1 MIPFIKYR
9 FLYVLFS
16 GSLLFF
22 GVIHIMRYGF
32 NYSIDFVGGTTMEF
46 LLKKK
51 APITIARKIV
61 LQNRLIFQETSSGFS
76 LRGKEIGKEMQK
88 KISTKLKKETGAKQV
103 RIDSVNPSMS
113 SDNIVK
119 TLAAVGMA
127 AAGILFYISYTFKNV
142 RYAVAAICALL
153 HDTGMLLCAWSVL
166 GRFFGAEFDLL
177 FITALLTTMSFSVHD
192 TIIIFDKVAE
202 EQRNGTYNSLEET
215 INAALTLTIGRSFN
229 NSFTVVIMLTAIIL
243 LGGETIRWFAAALL
257 FGTLF
262 GTYSSPFIATPLF
275 YFLKE
280 GFATKKP
287 V

>member
-1 MIPFIKYR
+1 MIPFIRYR
-9 FLYVLFS
+9 FLFVLFS
-16 GSLLFF
+16 AALLFF
-22 GVIHIMRYGF
+22 GVIHIAKYGF
-32 NYSIDFVGGTTMEF
+32 NYSIDFVGGTTIEF
-46 LLKKK
+46 LLKQKK
-51 APITIARKIV
+51 PIQKAREIV
-61 LQNRLIFQETSSGFS
+61 SQNKLIFQETSGGF
-76 LRGKEIGKEMQK
+76 LMRGKDISKKLQK
-88 KISTKLKKETGAKQV
+88 TILQKLKKETGAKRV
-103 RIDSVNPSMS
+103 RVESVNPSMS
-113 SDNIVK
+113 SDNVVK
-119 TLAAVGMA
+119 TLIAVGIA
-127 AAGILFYISYTFKNV
+127 AMGILLYISYSFKNM

-153 HDTGMLLCAWSVL
+153 HDTGMLLCTWSVL

-192 TIIIFDKVAE
+192 TIIIFDKIAE

-229 NSFTVVIMLTAIIL
+229 NSFTVVIMLTAMIL
-243 LGGETIRWFAAALL
+243 LGGETIRWFASALL